1 MYVHGPLNVTSPT
14 LSPLSDNFK
23 LSEHDFKPGDELALN
38 HVDPLGRYKALD
50 RGLFFK
56 EQ

>member
-1 MYVHGPLNVTSPT
+1 MYVHGPLNVTTPT

-23 LSEHDFKPGDELALN
+23 LSEHEFKPEDELALN
-38 HVDPLGRYKALD
+38 YADPLGRYRALD

-56 EQ
+56 E